1 MNYWDG
7 QPVRFVCCERK
18 RQVDGGGE
26 GDAESDVPWGRILW
40 CVQIELVPDEPQPQ
54 SQPHAQGVPRTANG
68 ATNGVEEHSGHG
80 EWTTGGVD

>member
-1 MNYWDG
+1 
-7 QPVRFVCCERK
+7 
-18 RQVDGGGE
+18 
-26 GDAESDVPWGRILW
+26 LW